1 MFFVLDCH
9 SIHLRHSLW
18 CLYEFLVCYVALSN
32 SLLHSCLF
40 PSSPLA
46 SFSSPSSLSLSPLLS
61 LSLLRSQHLCRKGS
75 GDIVKRWVN
84 EVQEA
89 LSSDNVMVQYHA
101 MGLLYHIRKHDR
113 LAVSKMVTKLTR
125 SSMRSAHGYCLLVSL
140 LIHFEIYSKFCLLFF
155 QIRIACQVMEEE
167 ERS

>member
-1 MFFVLDCH
+1 MMQ
-9 SIHLRHSLW
+9 SIERYMKQAIVDRNPAVSSAALISSLVRA
-18 CLYEFLVCYVALSN
+18 F
-32 SLLHSCLF
+32 
-40 PSSPLA
+40 
-46 SFSSPSSLSLSPLLS
+46 SLSLSLS
-61 LSLLRSQHLCRKGS
+61 LSLSQTHTPQHLCRRGS

-140 LIHFEIYSKFCLLFF
+140 CV
-155 QIRIACQVMEEE
+155 CVVCVM
-167 ERS
+167 SVC